1 MPPRTIGAVAALLA
15 GAAPY
20 TPTHLRGVLTVAK
33 AQLVEQQREE
43 LLDRQEGIGSLLEY
57 GKPFAYYYRILEK
70 QRRRAEAVTE
80 LLNDVSLV
88 EREIDGLMERLEYGE
103 DPEQILKHVEGDAL
117 LGRVLDEFSPATYA
131 RATEPVGARPYG
143 ATPAPLR
150 GSARGNRRIR
160 FESPRARRFLTP
172 PHS

>member
-1 MPPRTIGAVAALLA
+1 MSSNNPANLSLAERIRLSREKEERERRHQAQEALQRIQEQSSHA
-15 GAAPY
+15 SAPASAMS
-20 TPTHLRGVLTVAK
+20 T
-33 AQLVEQQREE
+33 VEQEFIMR
-43 LLDRQEGIGSLLEY
+43 
-57 GKPFAYYYRILEK
+57 
-70 QRRRAEAVTE
+70 
-80 LLNDVSLV
+80 LNDVSVV

-172 PHS
+172 PQS